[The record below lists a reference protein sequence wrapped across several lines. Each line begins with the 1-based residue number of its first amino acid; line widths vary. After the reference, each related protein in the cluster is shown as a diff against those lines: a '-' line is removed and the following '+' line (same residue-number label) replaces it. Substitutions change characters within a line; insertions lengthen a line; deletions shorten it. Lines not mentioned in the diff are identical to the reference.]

1 MPVFI
6 RKNPVEL
13 SGDLKANK
21 AVNKLLLEQNLVS
34 GFLGPTKK
42 KSEEFDKIKSMLGD
56 LEAQLGAYMPSVS
69 QAVASDFNI
78 DPNNPSKIVSMLLK
92 LVRITGRE
100 RFTLNQLSPD
110 DITDIMEYVD
120 KLEEYKNNSDN
131 IILYIDDRTGIG
143 PNDIDQGLTQPTK
156 IALQAI
162 NSNLGIVI
170 SALKV
175 KLLAYKA
182 EQQPVQGLTGS
193 GSYSCKWDLDEP
205 LRNNPMYQT
214 QKYVF

>member
-1 MPVFI
+1 MPTFI
-6 RKNPVEL
+6 RKEPFEL

-21 AVNKLLLEQNLVS
+21 AVNKLLLEQNAVS
-34 GFLGPTKK
+34 GYLGPTKK
-42 KSEEFDKIKSMLGD
+42 KSEEFDKIKSMLED
-56 LEAQLGAYMPSVS
+56 LEAQLGAYMPSVT

-78 DPNNPSKIVSMLLK
+78 DSNNPSKIISMLLK

-100 RFTLNQLSPD
+100 RFTLNQLPPE
-110 DITDIMEYVD
+110 DITDITEYVD
-120 KLEEYKNNSDN
+120 KLEEFRNNNDN
-131 IILYIDDRTGIG
+131 IILYIDERTGVG
-143 PNDIDQGLTQPTK
+143 PNDLDQGQTQPTK
-156 IALQAI
+156 ISLQAI
-162 NSNLGIVI
+162 NSNLGNII

-182 EQQPVQGLTGS
+182 EQQPIRELTGS

-214 QKYVF
+214 QKYIF